1 MEWHMASHEPLPR
14 PPDLDDAERLRRVL
28 AFEATM
34 RSRRTVRHF
43 AATPIARDV
52 IESAIR
58 TAGRAPSGA
67 NMQPWTFV
75 AVSDADVKRRIR
87 EAAEEEERGFY
98 GGRAPQD
105 WLDAL
110 QPFGTDAH
118 KPFLETAPWLIAVF
132 AQTHG
137 LRRDGTT
144 EKHYYVKESVGLA
157 TGFLLAALHHAGLA
171 TLTHTPSPMGF
182 LREVLGRPAN
192 EQAFV
197 LIVTG
202 LPADDATVPIITK
215 KPLEAIA
222 RFVADAAGAGMG
234 TSAETDGGET
244 GDPRS

>member
-1 MEWHMASHEPLPR
+1 MMEWRMATYEPLRGYPG
-14 PPDLDDAERLRRVL
+14 LDDAERLRRAL
-28 AFEATM
+28 DFEATM
-34 RSRRTVRHF
+34 RSRRTVRQF
-43 AATPIARDV
+43 AATPVAREV

-67 NMQPWTFV
+67 NLQPWTFV
-75 AVSDADVKRRIR
+75 AVSDPDVKRRIR
-87 EAAEEEERGFY
+87 EAAEEEERSFY

-110 QPFGTDAH
+110 RPFGTDAR

-132 AQTHG
+132 GQPHG
-137 LRRDGTT
+137 VRDDGST

-182 LREVLGRPAN
+182 LREVLGRPAH

-197 LIVTG
+197 LVVTG
-202 LPADDATVPIITK
+202 LPADGATVPVVSK

-222 RFVADAAGAGMG
+222 WFVIGRGATRQG
-234 TSAETDGGET
+234 
-244 GDPRS
+244 

>member
-1 MEWHMASHEPLPR
+1 MSRHEPLPR
-14 PPDLDDAERLRRVL
+14 HPDLDDGERLRRVL
-28 AFEATM
+28 AFEEAL
-34 RSRRTVRHF
+34 RSRRTVRQF
-43 AATPIARDV
+43 AATPIAREV

-75 AVSDADVKRRIR
+75 AVSDRGVQRRIR

-110 QPFGTDAH
+110 RPFGTDAH

-137 LRRDGTT
+137 LRPDGTS

-182 LREVLGRPAN
+182 LREVLGRPAY

-202 LPADDATVPIITK
+202 LPADDATVPVIAK
-215 KPLEAIA
+215 KPLEEIA
-222 RFVADAAGAGMG
+222 RFVTGDAADRAGSGAADTAGQ
-234 TSAETDGGET
+234 
-244 GDPRS
+244 GDT